1 MLYTN
6 ILRQNFELEQTKFP
20 ILLFTY
26 NVSLNMSEERFL
38 ICTKPLIYHLCRKKI
53 FCAINKQIDF
63 FYKYVRKCLC
73 KETWLLIVAC
83 VQLPSNW
90 NEKKKKNWYK
100 NYLPSLSWIV
110 LLVLFYHVLSGHD
123 RLLLST
129 SSKVLFFEVTY
140 EPLPSIFLP
149 LFFCHPFTHI
159 CQIDYPLFSFAS
171 LVFGLS
177 FFFFLPHPSSVAHR
191 NLPGLLRFHGR

>member
-90 NEKKKKNWYK
+90 NEKKTK
-100 NYLPSLSWIV
+100 
-110 LLVLFYHVLSGHD
+110 LVQE
-123 RLLLST
+123 LST
-129 SSKVLFFEVTY
+129 KSKLDRFACPFLSCPFRARSIVTLHKFQSFVFRSNLWAFTVHLSPSVL
-140 EPLPSIFLP
+140 LPSIHSHLSNRLPAVFLCFP
-149 LFFCHPFTHI
+149 CLR
-159 CQIDYPLFSFAS
+159 A
-171 LVFGLS
+171 
-177 FFFFLPHPSSVAHR
+177 FL
-191 NLPGLLRFHGR
+191 LLLLTTPI